1 MPVWIPKNLAI
12 VGDTVLQWFMLVVGY
27 ATVLTVYSLVAI
39 VRICINII
47 MQIYPQM
54 LNKFV
59 VKIGRG

>member
-1 MPVWIPKNLAI
+1 
-12 VGDTVLQWFMLVVGY
+12 MLVVGY
-27 ATVLTVYSLVAI
+27 ATVLTLYSLVAI

-54 LNKFV
+54 LNKLA